1 VGERIDAFKFNTAIS
16 ALMEFDKKM
25 EGAARV
31 DLETMAL
38 LLAPFAPHLA
48 EACWER
54 LGKPPFVSGQA
65 WPSYDPKLALGDTVT
80 VAVQVNGKLRATFEA
95 PRGTSEEQLK
105 STALAQP
112 NVQKHIEGRPPRRV
126 IVVKGTL
133 VNVVV

>member
-1 VGERIDAFKFNTAIS
+1 
-16 ALMEFDKKM
+16 
-25 EGAARV
+25 
-31 DLETMAL
+31 
-38 LLAPFAPHLA
+38 
-48 EACWER
+48 
-54 LGKPPFVSGQA
+54 
-65 WPSYDPKLALGDTVT
+65 
-80 VAVQVNGKLRATFEA
+80 VNGKLRATFEA

>member
-1 VGERIDAFKFNTAIS
+1 
-16 ALMEFDKKM
+16 M
-25 EGAARV
+25 EGATRA
-31 DLETMAL
+31 DLETLAL
-38 LLAPFAPHLA
+38 LLSPFAPHLA
-48 EACWER
+48 ESAWER
-54 LGKPPFVSGQA
+54 LGKAPFACTQD

-95 PRGTSEEQLK
+95 PRGSSEEQLK
-105 STALAQP
+105 ATALAQP